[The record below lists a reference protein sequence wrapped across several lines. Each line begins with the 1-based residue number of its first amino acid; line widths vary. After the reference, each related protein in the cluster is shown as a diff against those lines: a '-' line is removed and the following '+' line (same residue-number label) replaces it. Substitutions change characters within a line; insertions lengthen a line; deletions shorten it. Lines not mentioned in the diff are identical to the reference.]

1 MNGEAGRAVAR
12 PVLTSIAAVLF
23 VADVG
28 ASSAFFTGKLGFGVD
43 FVYGE
48 PAFYGQVSRDE
59 ARIALRHVDEAVFVA
74 DVREREDLISAAIT
88 VARGDEIERLFV
100 EYQAAGVR
108 FHQVLK
114 SEVWG
119 ARTFVVVDLDG
130 NLILFAGPA
139 E

>member
-28 ASSAFFTGKLGFGVD
+28 ASCSFFTGKLGFVVD

-48 PAFYGQVSRDE
+48 PAFYGQVSRDG
-59 ARIALRHVDEAVFVA
+59 ARIALRHVDEAVFVG

-88 VARGDEIERLFV
+88 VARGIRSRGCFLSIRLRGCGFI
-100 EYQAAGVR
+100 R
-108 FHQVLK
+108 C
-114 SEVWG
+114 
-119 ARTFVVVDLDG
+119 
-130 NLILFAGPA
+130 
-139 E
+139 